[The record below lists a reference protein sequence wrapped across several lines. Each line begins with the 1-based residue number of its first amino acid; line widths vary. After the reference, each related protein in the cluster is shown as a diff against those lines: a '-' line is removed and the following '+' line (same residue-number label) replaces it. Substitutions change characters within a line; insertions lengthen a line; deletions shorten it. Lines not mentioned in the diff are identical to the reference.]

1 MIFFNKT
8 KKASRNTGSMMVE
21 VVVVISIITM
31 LVVSASAVAQ
41 RAISMSRQS
50 VHRSQAS
57 FLLEEGAEATRII
70 RDNAWSSITNL
81 STATDY
87 YLSFSG
93 GTWILSTTPTQD
105 GIFTRKVVL
114 SPVYRDVNQ
123 NIASSGTLDD
133 QTRLITVTVTWA
145 EGDNIYTKTLQLYL
159 SDIFSS

>member
-8 KKASRNTGSMMVE
+8 KKASQNTGSMMVE

-70 RDNAWSSITNL
+70 RDNAWSGITNL

-93 GTWILSTTPTQD
+93 GTWILSTTPIQD

-123 NIASSGTLDD
+123 NIALSGILDN
-133 QTRLITVTVTWA
+133 QTRLVTVTVTWA
-145 EGDNIYTKTLQLYL
+145 EGSSIYTKTLQLYL